1 MQIFDTKNK
10 KIEKILVQIKE
21 SINKYQNLKLEDFK
35 TITEEFRKQLDDG
48 KTEDDIMIDAYAAIY
63 CAFNKLDEKRKTEK
77 NENRDTFNYYDC
89 QVKTSIALNNGDLVQ
104 MLTGEGK
111 TYALTLSAYLN
122 AISGKGVHVITSNE
136 YLVERDCK
144 QNEELFA
151 VMGLSAKYVSES
163 MNDDEKREGY
173 NADITYVTASTDAF
187 DYLRDNAV
195 INKDDRVQRGLNYAI
210 VDELDSILIDSA
222 NTPYILSKQNED
234 NKKMYRLARKVVE
247 TMHKYSDYSG
257 TNKFVQINKPLAALN
272 LYDLEEKELDSYV
285 VYSAIDGGINISE
298 KGIDVI
304 NKILKQYGYNEEI
317 IEINGEEK
325 EILPFEKYAT
335 YINDAL
341 TVDLLMKKDV
351 DYTVVD
357 DEIKIIDS
365 NLGRISKDSKF
376 SLGIHQAIE
385 AKEGV
390 NITSSSL
397 TTAAITQPNFF
408 GMFNKVA
415 GLSGTLIEAKEELK
429 ELYHKDI
436 VEMAPNKELKRID
449 YETEVLLTKKEKDDL
464 ILKEIIDNHEKGRP
478 ILLGTESIEECEY
491 YSNLLKSMGIL
502 HNTLHAKNNLEE
514 EAQIIKNAGK
524 YGNITITTAMAGR
537 GTDIKV
543 DEKALD
549 AGGLCVIGT
558 NYGNS
563 KRVDDQ
569 LRGRAG
575 RQGEVGSSKFI
586 ISLEDTIFTK
596 NCKADEIEKIKNKY
610 GKNKSKLRDFA
621 NEIQRRIS
629 SNNYISRKK
638 LNELMNVTDG
648 IRRKYYKE
656 RDEILNSND
665 IKSLY
670 LNIIQI
676 ALRDEAYE
684 ILEGNVTLDQFVQ
697 KYGTSF
703 NISTYIEEL
712 NGNLNKKDIDKM
724 IVAMQKEL
732 KDFTDEN
739 LLESDDELRKVILA
753 ISDENYNAFLNEDLN
768 RKTEASLDTF
778 SGNEY
783 GFSYERISL
792 ENWDSYT
799 KRIKE
804 EISEDFY
811 RKYDKEL
818 KKDNISNE
826 EKANEEPVKENQT
839 NEDYKSNDN
848 KKYININQNLTK
860 KEILLLV
867 SRAIRTQNMNLVPK
881 VYKIISETTEL
892 KEEEKA
898 FLFGKLNIN
907 IVEIDNKYN
916 FIIDDL
922 KHNVSTLSELEE
934 LKNEIQTI
942 YLYLDVE
949 KQNTLDIYLKEIQNK
964 LSSSTIKSN
973 YNK

>member
-1 MQIFDTKNK
+1 MQLFDSKNK
-10 KIEKILVQIKE
+10 RLEKIFVQIEE
-21 SINKYQNLKLEDFK
+21 SISKYKNLNLDDFK
-35 TITEEFRKQLDDG
+35 NVTENFKKELASG
-48 KTEDDIMIDAYAAIY
+48 KTEDDIMIDAYSAIY
-63 CAFNKLDEKRKTEK
+63 CAFNKLDEKRKKEK
-77 NENRDTFNYYDC
+77 NDSSEAFNYYDC

-122 AISGKGVHVITSNE
+122 AISGKGVHIITSNE

-151 VMGLSAKYVSES
+151 TMGLSAKYVSEN
-163 MNDDEKREGY
+163 MNSEEKREGY

-187 DYLRDNAV
+187 DYLKDNAV
-195 INKDDRVQRGLNYAI
+195 MNKEDRVQRGLNYAI

-234 NKKMYRLARKVVE
+234 NKKMYKLARKVVE

-257 TNKFVQINKPLAALN
+257 TNKFTQVDKPLSSLN
-272 LYDLEEKELDSYV
+272 IYDLEETKLDNYV
-285 VYSAIDGGINISE
+285 VYSKIDGDIIISDE
-298 KGIDVI
+298 GVKVI
-304 NKILKQYGYNEEI
+304 NDILEQFGYTKEI
-317 IEINGEEK
+317 IEIDGETK

-341 TVDLLMKKDV
+341 TVDLLMKRDI
-351 DYTVVD
+351 DYTVID
-357 DEIKIIDS
+357 NKIKIIDS

-397 TTAAITQPNFF
+397 TTAVITQPNFF

-415 GLSGTLIEAKEELK
+415 GLSGTLIDAKDELK

-436 VEMAPNKELKRID
+436 IEMAPNKELKRVD
-449 YETEVLLTKKEKDDL
+449 YDTEVLLNKKDKDKL
-464 ILKEIIDNHEKGRP
+464 ILSEILDNHKKGRP
-478 ILLGTESIEECEY
+478 VLLGTESIEECEY
-491 YSNLLKSMGIL
+491 YSKLLSDEGIT
-502 HNTLHAKNNLEE
+502 HNTLHAKNSLEE

-524 YGNITITTAMAGR
+524 YGMITITTAMAGR

-586 ISLEDTIFTK
+586 ISLEDSIFTK

-610 GKNKSKLRDFA
+610 GDNKSKLREFA
-621 NEIQRRIS
+621 NAVQRKVA
-629 SNNYISRKK
+629 SNDYSSRKK

-665 IKSLY
+665 IKNLY

-676 ALRDEAYE
+676 ALKEE
-684 ILEGNVTLDQFVQ
+684 IYGLLEGTISLKQVAQ
-697 KYGTSF
+697 KYENSF
-703 NISTYIEEL
+703 DISSYLNEL
-712 NGNLNKKDIDKM
+712 SNNLNKKSIDKM
-724 IVAMQKEL
+724 IISMQKEL
-732 KDFTDEN
+732 KEFIDN
-739 LLESDDELRKVILA
+739 GIVESNDELKKNILA
-753 ISDENYNAFLNEDLN
+753 ISDENYHKFLNEDLN
-768 RKTEASLDTF
+768 RKVEASLRTF
-778 SGNEY
+778 AGNEY
-783 GFSYERISL
+783 SFSYEKISL
-792 ENWDSYT
+792 ESWNDYT
-799 KRIKE
+799 KLIKE
-804 EISEDFY
+804 KILEDFY
-811 RKYDKEL
+811 TKYNKKL
-818 KKDNISNE
+818 IKDNNTKDST
-826 EKANEEPVKENQT
+826 VKEEVDSQN
-839 NEDYKSNDN
+839 KDN
-848 KKYININQNLTK
+848 KKYINMNQRLTK
-860 KEILLLV
+860 KDILLLV
-867 SRAIRTQNMNLVPK
+867 AKAIRTKNDDLIYK
-881 VYKIISETTEL
+881 VYKIIYETTVLEKSE
-892 KEEEKA
+892 KE
-898 FLFGKLNIN
+898 FLFNKLNIN
-907 IVEIDNKYN
+907 MLEIDNKYN
-916 FIIDDL
+916 NIIEAL
-922 KHNVSTLSELEE
+922 KHNVSTESELEK
-934 LKNEIQTI
+934 LKNEIKTI
-942 YLYLDVE
+942 YPYLNIE
-949 KQNTLDIYLKEIQNK
+949 KKNTLDIYLKEVQDK
-964 LSSSTIKSN
+964 LPSSSIKYN